1 MQQLPIWQTESPL
14 PPAGPDLSAPDV
26 PSGLGERLVSRPCP
40 IERLTG
46 GLPRPSGDPSGETY
60 RFLRLVHAACQIRGG
75 RL

>member
-1 MQQLPIWQTESPL
+1 MQQLPILQTKL
-14 PPAGPDLSAPDV
+14 LIPPVGPDLSTPGV
-26 PSGLGERLVSRPCP
+26 PSELRERLVSRPCP
-40 IERLTG
+40 IERLTV